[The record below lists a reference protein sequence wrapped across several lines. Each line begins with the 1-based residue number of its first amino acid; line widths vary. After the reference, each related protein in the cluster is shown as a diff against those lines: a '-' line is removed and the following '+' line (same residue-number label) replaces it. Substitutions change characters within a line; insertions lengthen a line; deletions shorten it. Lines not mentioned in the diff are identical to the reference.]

1 MIEPAAARN
10 AEAWSHSGHA
20 NGRAVVRFRELLR
33 AWLNDTVDIGAER
46 VCDIVLATDEA
57 LANVVDHAYRDCS
70 GAGVVTLDV
79 SYTATDARIEI
90 RVRDQGHWR
99 VPEPTPI
106 SAIRGRGLILMRSL
120 ANVCTV
126 NGSADGT
133 TVSLTFHG
141 CRRLEDSTKRFG

>member
-1 MIEPAAARN
+1 MIESAARS
-10 AEAWSHSGHA
+10 AETWSHSGHA
-20 NGRAVVRFRELLR
+20 DGGVVARFRVLLR

-79 SYTATDARIEI
+79 SYIETEARIEI
-90 RVRDQGHWR
+90 RVRDQGQWR

-120 ANVCTV
+120 ASVCTV
-126 NGSADGT
+126 EGSADGT
-133 TVSLTFHG
+133 TVSLAFHG
-141 CRRLEDSTKRFG
+141 CRRLEDSMKRFG